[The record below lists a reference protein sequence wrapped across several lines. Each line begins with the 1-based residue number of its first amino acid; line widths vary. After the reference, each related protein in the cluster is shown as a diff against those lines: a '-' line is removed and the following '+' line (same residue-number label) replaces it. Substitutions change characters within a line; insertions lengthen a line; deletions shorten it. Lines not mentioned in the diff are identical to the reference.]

1 MSEPEKE
8 TPNVFRTA
16 MTDDPKLEGF
26 VMLMLDRLAPA
37 LEHAKDYGKILFPDD
52 DDLTEC
58 VDWTNGAIFGTVAAF
73 VTLNHDEA
81 KLEEITKIYAC
92 ISDIIS
98 ETLDRYGRMNLE
110 QYAQDFLVRVGAEKE
125 ASS

>member
-1 MSEPEKE
+1 MTAPEKE

-16 MTDDPKLEGF
+16 MTEDPKLEGI

-52 DDLTEC
+52 DDLTGC

-73 VTLNHDEA
+73 VTLNHKEA
-81 KLEEITKIYAC
+81 GLEEITKVYGCVSSI
-92 ISDIIS
+92 ISD
-98 ETLDRYGRMNLE
+98 TLDRYDGFDFE
-110 QYAQDFLVRVGAEKE
+110 QYAQDLLVRVGAEKMD
-125 ASS
+125 